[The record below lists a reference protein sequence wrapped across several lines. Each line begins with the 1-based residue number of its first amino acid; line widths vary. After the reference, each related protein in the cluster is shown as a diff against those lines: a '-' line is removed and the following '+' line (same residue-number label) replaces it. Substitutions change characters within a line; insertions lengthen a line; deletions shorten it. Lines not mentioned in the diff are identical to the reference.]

1 MILHLIL
8 SLILSIETIIIID
21 FAMVLKGIHF
31 KLSLYGISLLSQF
44 ILLAFC
50 SDTPNILLFT
60 LAATLFLIPWVMY
73 LLWLP
78 FAKTSHD
85 FEDVDNGK
93 TACYGNKK
101 VLLIVPHQDD
111 EINVLGGIFEEFIKY
126 GSTVHIVY
134 AITNG
139 TIQGFRYTEALN
151 LCKHIGIPDSNV
163 TFLGYG
169 FIHSKKAN
177 IPTVTKGT
185 QNVPAYK
192 EGQALTREK
201 MVNDLKEIILLQK
214 PDIIFGSDYDYH
226 EEHHLV
232 TIAIDEALG
241 KVLKSKSKYRPMVM
255 KSYAYRTTWE
265 SYPDYYKNNIRSTLY
280 KKATVETYPWE
291 ERLRLPIAA
300 HLLNRSL
307 LRSDIFRQY
316 KTFKSQRAA
325 MRAINFNA
333 DKVAWQ
339 RRSDSLLLQAT
350 IQVSSGKGSKLNDFL
365 LYDKSETFMLN
376 RDSFPTE
383 GAWIPEETD
392 KEKKVTFTLANP
404 SRIEYLLLYQNTWN
418 SNVVEKVS
426 ISFNN
431 EKPTQ
436 YSLRTDGYPTRIH
449 VRKEDVDFFTI
460 RIINSRGANAGLTE
474 VEAFECKEEQPF
486 SLIKLMNTSEDFVY
500 DYWINTSGE
509 ESFLLYAKGDALP
522 LSAADYSI
530 SVDNPKCKAFII
542 GAEIKV
548 YCPKGEQTRLI
559 VTSVNSLY
567 SDTVILSNPN
577 KMKRLRCA
585 IGQKTEAIYYGIFI
599 GDTHRKATSLSILS
613 MIKSHLCFIQK

>member
-1 MILHLIL
+1 
-8 SLILSIETIIIID
+8 
-21 FAMVLKGIHF
+21 
-31 KLSLYGISLLSQF
+31 
-44 ILLAFC
+44 
-50 SDTPNILLFT
+50 
-60 LAATLFLIPWVMY
+60 
-73 LLWLP
+73 
-78 FAKTSHD
+78 
-85 FEDVDNGK
+85 
-93 TACYGNKK
+93 
-101 VLLIVPHQDD
+101 
-111 EINVLGGIFEEFIKY
+111 
-126 GSTVHIVY
+126 
-134 AITNG
+134 
-139 TIQGFRYTEALN
+139 
-151 LCKHIGIPDSNV
+151 
-163 TFLGYG
+163 
-169 FIHSKKAN
+169 
-177 IPTVTKGT
+177 
-185 QNVPAYK
+185 
-192 EGQALTREK
+192 
-201 MVNDLKEIILLQK
+201 
-214 PDIIFGSDYDYH
+214 
-226 EEHHLV
+226 
-232 TIAIDEALG
+232 
-241 KVLKSKSKYRPMVM
+241 M